1 MTHSIREDGLSSD
14 PGGEKSTGGD
24 GRSGPDPV
32 VGAGIT
38 LLGIF
43 LMGTGGARDAHYVF
57 DFGVLTALLGAGTF
71 VVCVALSAM
80 KDAEGLGDRRELG
93 VLGGGRLAVDRRE
106 LREQAHHLDA
116 LAAVAQPLELAVA
129 ERQLVLAHAGEL
141 ALEGRAHALGRV
153 G

>member
-1 MTHSIREDGLSSD
+1 VTRSISEDDLRSEPS
-14 PGGEKSTGGD
+14 GEKSAGGD
-24 GRSGPDPV
+24 GRQGPDPV

-80 KDAEGLGDRRELG
+80 KQKKSSA
-93 VLGGGRLAVDRRE
+93 
-106 LREQAHHLDA
+106 
-116 LAAVAQPLELAVA
+116 
-129 ERQLVLAHAGEL
+129 
-141 ALEGRAHALGRV
+141 
-153 G
+153 